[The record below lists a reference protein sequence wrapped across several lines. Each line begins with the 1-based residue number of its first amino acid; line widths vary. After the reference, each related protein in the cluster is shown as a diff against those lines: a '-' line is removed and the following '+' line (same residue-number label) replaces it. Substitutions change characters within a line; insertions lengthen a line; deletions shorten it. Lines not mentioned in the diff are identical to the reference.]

1 MTKIKSKARQY
12 CANYNTGKCLGIMFT
27 RIDGKLTIIAD
38 KNFVGKDCIVEK
50 GNCAYFN
57 NIVLKSVP
65 RVKYA
70 RR

>member
-1 MTKIKSKARQY
+1 MTKIKSRARQY
-12 CANYNTGKCLGIMFT
+12 CANYNTGKWLGIMFT

-65 RVKYA
+65 MVKYA